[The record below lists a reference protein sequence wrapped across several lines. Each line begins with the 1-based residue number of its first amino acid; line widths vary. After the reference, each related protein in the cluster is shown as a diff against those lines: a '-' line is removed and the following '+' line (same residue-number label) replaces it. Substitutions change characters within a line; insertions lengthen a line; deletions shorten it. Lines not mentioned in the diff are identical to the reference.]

1 MTESHDGAPI
11 SLQELTDLLRIAA
24 EQATFDISGR
34 GTCTA
39 SQLRSIYRDRTLF
52 GDNLLAY
59 TKPQLDENLLAELTS
74 LLRSLLGKYIL
85 NDCIGNGFA
94 DFLGGPTELELSLLT
109 TDAIKATA
117 VLGSERAAQLL
128 CKWESG
134 EAIPYRRCA
143 VLSGVSIEYPLE
155 IEEGIRFESLPKSSG
170 ELSAHLPFSSTLHF
184 GDLSLLGAVK
194 VTIDCQAKP
203 AFYKP
208 GGHDTIHER
217 ISAYGPIWS
226 DSLDALYEALS
237 LACNHY
243 VSCRIEWSECDEADA
258 FSIGVFSGGMFR
270 EQDLF
275 RFGSTQLAQE
285 HLEEA
290 RVLFVKRL
298 TGRNASRSLDLA
310 ISRWMRSKQ
319 HTSYADQF
327 IELRIALEALYLK
340 RGGGELGFR
349 VANYG
354 AWHLGADFDKRCQY
368 QKILHQAYSQA
379 STAIHAGE
387 VKNTPK
393 NRDLLTAAQDL
404 CREGILKRL
413 NESEEPNWT
422 EMILGKGSRAPI
434 SGGSA

>member
-1 MTESHDGAPI
+1 MNESHDGAPA
-11 SLQELTDLLRIAA
+11 SLQELTELLRAA
-24 EQATFDISGR
+24 SAQATFDISGR

-39 SQLRSIYRDRTLF
+39 SQFRDMYYRSTDLDSLQVSSAISQVRED
-52 GDNLLAY
+52 LL
-59 TKPQLDENLLAELTS
+59 PVLTRWLGS
-74 LLRSLLGKYIL
+74 LLSRYIL
-85 NDCIGNGFA
+85 DDRIGNGFA
-94 DFLGGPTELELSLLT
+94 YLVGGVTEVTVTNFTLDFIRAAAILGP
-109 TDAIKATA
+109 
-117 VLGSERAAQLL
+117 ERATQLL
-128 CKWESG
+128 YKWAQG
-134 EAIPYRRCA
+134 EAVSYRRCA
-143 VLSGVSIEYPLE
+143 VLSGISVDQPLE
-155 IEEGIRFESLPKSSG
+155 MDGGVRFESLPKSSG

-217 ISAYGPIWS
+217 TSAYGPIWF

-258 FSIGVFSGGMFR
+258 FSIGRFSGGMFR

-275 RFGSTQLAQE
+275 RSGSTQLSQE
-285 HLEEA
+285 HLEET

-298 TGRNASRSLDLA
+298 AGRNARGGLDLA
-310 ISRWMRSKQ
+310 ISRWMRSKR

-340 RGGGELGFR
+340 NTGGELGFR

-354 AWHLGADFDKRCQY
+354 AWHLGADFDQRRQY
-368 QKILHQAYSQA
+368 QEILHQAYRQA
-379 STAIHAGE
+379 STAVHAGE

-393 NRDLLTAAQDL
+393 NRDLLKAAQDL

-413 NESEEPNWT
+413 NESEEPNWN
-422 EMILGKGSRAPI
+422 EIILGQGTADYTEEQEQ
-434 SGGSA
+434 

>member
-1 MTESHDGAPI
+1 MTESHDGTPI
-11 SLQELTDLLRIAA
+11 SLQELTELLRIAA
-24 EQATFDISGR
+24 EQATFDILGR
-34 GTCTA
+34 ETCMA

-52 GDNLLAY
+52 GDNLLSF
-59 TKPQLDENLLAELTS
+59 TKPQLDENLLVELIS

-85 NDCIGNGFA
+85 NDRIGNGFA
-94 DFLGGPTELELSLLT
+94 YFLGGPTELELSWLAKN
-109 TDAIKATA
+109 AIKATA
-117 VLGSERAAQLL
+117 VLGAERVAQLL

-143 VLSGVSIEYPLE
+143 VLSGISVDQPLE
-155 IEEGIRFESLPKSSG
+155 MDGGVRFESLPKSSG

-208 GGHDTIHER
+208 GGHDTIHEQT
-217 ISAYGPIWS
+217 SAYGPIWF

-243 VSCRIEWSECDEADA
+243 VSCRIEWSECDEADV
-258 FSIGVFSGGMFR
+258 FSIGRFSGGMFR
-270 EQDLF
+270 EQNLF
-275 RFGSTQLAQE
+275 SSGSTQLSQE

-298 TGRNASRSLDLA
+298 AGRNASRSLDLA
-310 ISRWMRSKQ
+310 IRRWMRSKQ
-319 HTSYADQF
+319 TTSYADQF

-340 RGGGELGFR
+340 GVGGELGFR

-368 QKILHQAYSQA
+368 QKILHQAYRQA
-379 STAIHAGE
+379 STAVHAGE

-393 NRDLLTAAQDL
+393 NQDLLKAAQDL

-413 NESEEPNWT
+413 NESEEPNWN
-422 EMILGKGSRAPI
+422 EIILGQGTADYTEEQEQ
-434 SGGSA
+434 